1 MKFTAGYR
9 RRTDKNGGSGRSGG
23 ENRTAEERIFFFL
36 GCAAIALSLALP
48 LGGESQ
54 ARTEEPERPPAVVAV
69 MNLLS
74 PDGPG
79 EAAGSGSG
87 EIGETAGQEAEDGRE
102 EETGSRSNA
111 GQNAGQNVGQNVGQ
125 SIYDRIG
132 LFFARIFTGILR
144 ARDSRLR

>member
-23 ENRTAEERIFFFL
+23 ENRTAGERIFFFL

-54 ARTEEPERPPAVVAV
+54 ARTEEPEKPPAAVAV

-79 EAAGSGSG
+79 KAAGSGSG
-87 EIGETAGQEAEDGRE
+87 ADGGSAGQEAEDGRE
-102 EETGSRSNA
+102 EETGSRSNT
-111 GQNAGQNVGQNVGQ
+111 GQ
-125 SIYDRIG
+125 SVYDRIG

>member
-23 ENRTAEERIFFFL
+23 ENGTAGERIFFFL

-54 ARTEEPERPPAVVAV
+54 ARTEEPEKPPAAVAV

-87 EIGETAGQEAEDGRE
+87 ADGGSAGQEAEDGRE
-102 EETGSRSNA
+102 EETGSRSNT
-111 GQNAGQNVGQNVGQ
+111 GQ
-125 SIYDRIG
+125 SVYDRIG
-132 LFFARIFTGILR
+132 LFFARIFTRILR

>member
-9 RRTDKNGGSGRSGG
+9 RRTDKNGGSGRPGPGG

-48 LGGESQ
+48 LGGESR
-54 ARTEEPERPPAVVAV
+54 AWTDEPERPPAAVAV

-102 EETGSRSNA
+102 EETGLQSR
-111 GQNAGQNVGQNVGQ
+111 VGESV
-125 SIYDRIG
+125 YDRIG

>member
-9 RRTDKNGGSGRSGG
+9 RRTKQNGGSGRTGPGG
-23 ENRTAEERIFFFL
+23 ENRTAGERIFFFL

-54 ARTEEPERPPAVVAV
+54 ARTEEPEKPPAAVAV

-79 EAAGSGSG
+79 KAAGSGSG
-87 EIGETAGQEAEDGRE
+87 ADGGSAGQEAEDGRE
-102 EETGSRSNA
+102 EETGSRSNT
-111 GQNAGQNVGQNVGQ
+111 GQ
-125 SIYDRIG
+125 SVYDRIG

>member
-9 RRTDKNGGSGRSGG
+9 RRTDKNGGSGRTGTGG

-48 LGGESQ
+48 LGGESR
-54 ARTEEPERPPAVVAV
+54 ARTEEPEKPPAAVAV
-69 MNLLS
+69 MNLMS

-79 EAAGSGSG
+79 EASGSGSG
-87 EIGETAGQEAEDGRE
+87 ADGGSAGQEAEDGRE
-102 EETGSRSNA
+102 EETGSRSNT
-111 GQNAGQNVGQNVGQ
+111 GQ
-125 SIYDRIG
+125 SVYDRIG

>member
-9 RRTDKNGGSGRSGG
+9 RRTDKSGGSGRPGPGG

-54 ARTEEPERPPAVVAV
+54 ARTEEPEKPPAAVAV

-87 EIGETAGQEAEDGRE
+87 TDGGTAGQEAEDGRE

-111 GQNAGQNVGQNVGQ
+111 GQNAGQNVGQ